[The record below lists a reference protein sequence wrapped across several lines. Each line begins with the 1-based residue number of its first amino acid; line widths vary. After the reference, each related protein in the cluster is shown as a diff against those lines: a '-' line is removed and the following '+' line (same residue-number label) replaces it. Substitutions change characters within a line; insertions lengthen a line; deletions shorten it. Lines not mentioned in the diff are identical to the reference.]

1 MGVVKHHYNCA
12 DVSPL
17 SPPAGCCL
25 GHGLRTVPT
34 TATRTVPTVPTA
46 TTRAVPTV
54 PATWTVPAA
63 TRAVPA
69 ATRTVSATAR
79 TVPATARTV
88 PATARTVPTSARFPT
103 PANCGQTATSSL
115 SAAAAAGP
123 TQIKSFLR
131 Y

>member
-17 SPPAGCCL
+17 SPPAGCCP

-69 ATRTVSATAR
+69 TTRTVS
-79 TVPATARTV
+79 
-88 PATARTVPTSARFPT
+88 ATARTVPTSARFPT

>member
-17 SPPAGCCL
+17 SPPAGCCP

-88 PATARTVPTSARFPT
+88 PATAIGYNPSDEEIAMIE
-103 PANCGQTATSSL
+103 NCAES
-115 SAAAAAGP
+115 
-123 TQIKSFLR
+123 
-131 Y
+131 